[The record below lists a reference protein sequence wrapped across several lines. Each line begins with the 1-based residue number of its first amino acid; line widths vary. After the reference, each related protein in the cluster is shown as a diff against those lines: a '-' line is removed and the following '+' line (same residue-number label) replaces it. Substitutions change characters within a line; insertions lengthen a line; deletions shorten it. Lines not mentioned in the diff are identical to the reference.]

1 MDLKTL
7 RAELQK
13 LAALAEG
20 WDASH
25 EIADIERDL
34 ALGKLRE
41 LYDAVRF
48 GLDSAVQPSV
58 EDELSPVDLPPVEI
72 DLDAVIPLTAM
83 SEPFGADPAAV
94 PLEEPTIAPPV
105 VESPVAGPSE
115 APFAAAPAVEPVG
128 TPAEVSAEM
137 PAETAVPAEIP
148 LQAPAEAPVE
158 ERTEIP
164 AEAVEGTV
172 GAPVVEPTVDPIGE
186 IPAEA
191 VATVSEPSAATD
203 SEGAPVVAEA
213 PAVVAEPLSLF
224 ELDPVDVKRAKHR
237 VVLSLYGDTDSV
249 TPAPGK
255 VEPAAEER
263 PVPPPQA
270 VPAVSPSS
278 ADVPQ
283 EEPAATSV
291 PVGGVG
297 HRAVAA
303 GNGAA
308 VLGET
313 LNSDVKTVSDLI
325 AVTTPPAAVGQEPV
339 ADLLKHDVSVGIDAG
354 MLSVGCETGKYFID
368 IRQVEVSAEQQ
379 VLCPPVVPAKER
391 VDIRKT
397 TFTGSRIPQ
406 VAHIGFP
413 GKRQI
418 TLRIVGIV
426 QLFGGQI
433 LEMTLD
439 GREYLRNR
447 PRTQSPLSKHIFFA
461 GFGLLF
467 HASQTRSLLSAVV
480 LFLHHQIEF
489 VQTVHPRT
497 ILLLV
502 VAQRFEQTYH
512 DDTTFMFQL
521 FHLYCV

>member
-58 EDELSPVDLPPVEI
+58 EDELSPVDLPPMEI

-83 SEPFGADPAAV
+83 SEPFGADPAAA

-115 APFAAAPAVEPVG
+115 APFAAAPAVEPV
-128 TPAEVSAEM
+128 
-137 PAETAVPAEIP
+137 
-148 LQAPAEAPVE
+148 
-158 ERTEIP
+158 
-164 AEAVEGTV
+164 
-172 GAPVVEPTVDPIGE
+172 
-186 IPAEA
+186 
-191 VATVSEPSAATD
+191 ATVSEPSDATD

-291 PVGGVG
+291 PVGGAG
-297 HRAVAA
+297 HRAVPAE
-303 GNGAA
+303 NGAA

-339 ADLLKHDVSVGIDAG
+339 ADL
-354 MLSVGCETGKYFID
+354 
-368 IRQVEVSAEQQ
+368 RQA
-379 VLCPPVVPAKER
+379 LCNNDRFLLAR
-391 VDIRKT
+391 D
-397 TFTGSRIPQ
+397 
-406 VAHIGFP
+406 
-413 GKRQI
+413 
-418 TLRIVGIV
+418 
-426 QLFGGQI
+426 LFGGD
-433 LEMTLD
+433 MD
-439 GREYLRNR
+439 ACG
-447 PRTQSPLSKHIFFA
+447 
-461 GFGLLF
+461 
-467 HASQTRSLLSAVV
+467 
-480 LFLHHQIEF
+480 
-489 VQTVHPRT
+489 RT
-497 ILLLV
+497 IDRLNEFDDLDECMIYIAENFDWNPNSDGAKLLV
-502 VAQRFEQTYH
+502 DLIERKLA
-512 DDTTFMFQL
+512 
-521 FHLYCV
+521 

>member
-58 EDELSPVDLPPVEI
+58 EDELSSVDLPPVEI

-83 SEPFGADPAAV
+83 SEPFGADPAAA
-94 PLEEPTIAPPV
+94 PREEPTIAPPV

-128 TPAEVSAEM
+128 TPAEVPAEM
-137 PAETAVPAEIP
+137 PAEAAVPAEIP

-158 ERTEIP
+158 ERTEMP
-164 AEAVEGTV
+164 
-172 GAPVVEPTVDPIGE
+172 
-186 IPAEA
+186 
-191 VATVSEPSAATD
+191 ATD
-203 SEGAPVVAEA
+203 SEGAPVAAEA

-255 VEPAAEER
+255 IEPVAEER

-270 VPAVSPSS
+270 VPAVSPSP

-291 PVGGVG
+291 PVGGAG
-297 HRAVAA
+297 HRAVPAE
-303 GNGAA
+303 NGAA

-339 ADLLKHDVSVGIDAG
+339 ADL
-354 MLSVGCETGKYFID
+354 
-368 IRQVEVSAEQQ
+368 RQA
-379 VLCPPVVPAKER
+379 LCNNDRFLLAR
-391 VDIRKT
+391 D
-397 TFTGSRIPQ
+397 
-406 VAHIGFP
+406 
-413 GKRQI
+413 
-418 TLRIVGIV
+418 
-426 QLFGGQI
+426 LFGGD
-433 LEMTLD
+433 MD
-439 GREYLRNR
+439 ACG
-447 PRTQSPLSKHIFFA
+447 
-461 GFGLLF
+461 
-467 HASQTRSLLSAVV
+467 
-480 LFLHHQIEF
+480 
-489 VQTVHPRT
+489 RT
-497 ILLLV
+497 IDRLNEFDDLDECMIYIAENFDWNPNSDGAKLLV
-502 VAQRFEQTYH
+502 DLIERKLA
-512 DDTTFMFQL
+512 
-521 FHLYCV
+521 

>member
-20 WDASH
+20 WGASH

-83 SEPFGADPAAV
+83 SEPFGADPAAA

-105 VESPVAGPSE
+105 VESTVAGPFE
-115 APFAAAPAVEPVG
+115 APFAAAPAER
-128 TPAEVSAEM
+128 PAEA
-137 PAETAVPAEIP
+137 AVPAEIP
-148 LQAPAEAPVE
+148 LQAPAETLVE

-191 VATVSEPSAATD
+191 VATVSEPSDATD

-249 TPAPGK
+249 TPVPGK

-291 PVGGVG
+291 PVGGAG
-297 HRAVAA
+297 HRAVPAE
-303 GNGAA
+303 NGAA

-339 ADLLKHDVSVGIDAG
+339 ADL
-354 MLSVGCETGKYFID
+354 
-368 IRQVEVSAEQQ
+368 RQA
-379 VLCPPVVPAKER
+379 LCNNDRFLLAR
-391 VDIRKT
+391 D
-397 TFTGSRIPQ
+397 
-406 VAHIGFP
+406 
-413 GKRQI
+413 
-418 TLRIVGIV
+418 
-426 QLFGGQI
+426 LFGGD
-433 LEMTLD
+433 MD
-439 GREYLRNR
+439 ACG
-447 PRTQSPLSKHIFFA
+447 
-461 GFGLLF
+461 
-467 HASQTRSLLSAVV
+467 
-480 LFLHHQIEF
+480 
-489 VQTVHPRT
+489 RT
-497 ILLLV
+497 IDRLNEFDDLDECMIYIAENFDWNPNSDGAKLLV
-502 VAQRFEQTYH
+502 DLIERKLA
-512 DDTTFMFQL
+512 
-521 FHLYCV
+521 

>member
-58 EDELSPVDLPPVEI
+58 EDELSSVDLPPVEI

-83 SEPFGADPAAV
+83 SEPFGADPAAA

-128 TPAEVSAEM
+128 TPAEVPAEM
-137 PAETAVPAEIP
+137 PAEAAVPAEIP

-158 ERTEIP
+158 ERTEMP
-164 AEAVEGTV
+164 AEAVGGTV
-172 GAPVVEPTVDPIGE
+172 GASVVEPTVDPIGE

-191 VATVSEPSAATD
+191 VATVSEPSDATD
-203 SEGAPVVAEA
+203 SEGAPVAAEA

-255 VEPAAEER
+255 VEPVAEER

-270 VPAVSPSS
+270 VPAVSPSP

-283 EEPAATSV
+283 
-291 PVGGVG
+291 
-297 HRAVAA
+297 
-303 GNGAA
+303 
-308 VLGET
+308 
-313 LNSDVKTVSDLI
+313 VKTGSDLI

-339 ADLLKHDVSVGIDAG
+339 ADL
-354 MLSVGCETGKYFID
+354 
-368 IRQVEVSAEQQ
+368 RQA
-379 VLCPPVVPAKER
+379 LCNNDRFLLAR
-391 VDIRKT
+391 D
-397 TFTGSRIPQ
+397 
-406 VAHIGFP
+406 
-413 GKRQI
+413 
-418 TLRIVGIV
+418 
-426 QLFGGQI
+426 LFGGD
-433 LEMTLD
+433 MD
-439 GREYLRNR
+439 ACG
-447 PRTQSPLSKHIFFA
+447 
-461 GFGLLF
+461 
-467 HASQTRSLLSAVV
+467 
-480 LFLHHQIEF
+480 
-489 VQTVHPRT
+489 RT
-497 ILLLV
+497 IDRLNEFDDLDECMIYIAENFDWNPNSDGAKLLV
-502 VAQRFEQTYH
+502 DLIERKLA
-512 DDTTFMFQL
+512 
-521 FHLYCV
+521 

>member
-20 WDASH
+20 WGASH

-83 SEPFGADPAAV
+83 SEPFGADPAAA

-105 VESPVAGPSE
+105 VESTVAGPFE
-115 APFAAAPAVEPVG
+115 APFAAAPAER
-128 TPAEVSAEM
+128 PAEA
-137 PAETAVPAEIP
+137 AVPAEIP
-148 LQAPAEAPVE
+148 LQAPAETLVE

-191 VATVSEPSAATD
+191 VATVSEPSDATD

-291 PVGGVG
+291 PVGGAG
-297 HRAVAA
+297 HRAVPAE
-303 GNGAA
+303 NGAA

-339 ADLLKHDVSVGIDAG
+339 ADL
-354 MLSVGCETGKYFID
+354 
-368 IRQVEVSAEQQ
+368 RQA
-379 VLCPPVVPAKER
+379 LCNNDRFLLAR
-391 VDIRKT
+391 D
-397 TFTGSRIPQ
+397 
-406 VAHIGFP
+406 
-413 GKRQI
+413 
-418 TLRIVGIV
+418 
-426 QLFGGQI
+426 LFGGD
-433 LEMTLD
+433 MD
-439 GREYLRNR
+439 ACG
-447 PRTQSPLSKHIFFA
+447 
-461 GFGLLF
+461 
-467 HASQTRSLLSAVV
+467 
-480 LFLHHQIEF
+480 
-489 VQTVHPRT
+489 RT
-497 ILLLV
+497 IDRLNEFDDLDECMIYIAENFDWNPNSDGAKLLV
-502 VAQRFEQTYH
+502 DLIERKLA
-512 DDTTFMFQL
+512 
-521 FHLYCV
+521 

>member
-1 MDLKTL
+1 
-7 RAELQK
+7 
-13 LAALAEG
+13 
-20 WDASH
+20 
-25 EIADIERDL
+25 
-34 ALGKLRE
+34 
-41 LYDAVRF
+41 
-48 GLDSAVQPSV
+48 
-58 EDELSPVDLPPVEI
+58 
-72 DLDAVIPLTAM
+72 M
-83 SEPFGADPAAV
+83 SSMT
-94 PLEEPTIAPPV
+94 PT
-105 VESPVAGPSE
+105 

-128 TPAEVSAEM
+128 TPAEVPAEM

-191 VATVSEPSAATD
+191 VATVSEPSDATN

-255 VEPAAEER
+255 VEPVAEER
-263 PVPPPQA
+263 PVPSPQA

-291 PVGGVG
+291 PVEGAG

-339 ADLLKHDVSVGIDAG
+339 ADL
-354 MLSVGCETGKYFID
+354 
-368 IRQVEVSAEQQ
+368 RQA
-379 VLCPPVVPAKER
+379 LCNNDRFLLAR
-391 VDIRKT
+391 D
-397 TFTGSRIPQ
+397 
-406 VAHIGFP
+406 
-413 GKRQI
+413 
-418 TLRIVGIV
+418 
-426 QLFGGQI
+426 LFGGD
-433 LEMTLD
+433 MD
-439 GREYLRNR
+439 ACG
-447 PRTQSPLSKHIFFA
+447 
-461 GFGLLF
+461 
-467 HASQTRSLLSAVV
+467 
-480 LFLHHQIEF
+480 
-489 VQTVHPRT
+489 RT
-497 ILLLV
+497 IDRLNEFDDLDECMIYIAENFDWNPNSGGGKLLV
-502 VAQRFEQTYH
+502 DLIERKLA
-512 DDTTFMFQL
+512 
-521 FHLYCV
+521 

>member
-58 EDELSPVDLPPVEI
+58 EDELSSVDLPPVEI

-83 SEPFGADPAAV
+83 SEPFGADPAAA

-115 APFAAAPAVEPVG
+115 APFAAAPAER
-128 TPAEVSAEM
+128 PAEA
-137 PAETAVPAEIP
+137 AVPAEIP
-148 LQAPAEAPVE
+148 LQAPAETLVE

-191 VATVSEPSAATD
+191 VATVSEPSDATD

-249 TPAPGK
+249 TPVPGK

-291 PVGGVG
+291 PVGGAG
-297 HRAVAA
+297 HRAVPAE
-303 GNGAA
+303 NGAA

-339 ADLLKHDVSVGIDAG
+339 ADL
-354 MLSVGCETGKYFID
+354 
-368 IRQVEVSAEQQ
+368 RQA
-379 VLCPPVVPAKER
+379 LCNNDRFLLAR
-391 VDIRKT
+391 D
-397 TFTGSRIPQ
+397 
-406 VAHIGFP
+406 
-413 GKRQI
+413 
-418 TLRIVGIV
+418 
-426 QLFGGQI
+426 LFGGD
-433 LEMTLD
+433 MD
-439 GREYLRNR
+439 ACG
-447 PRTQSPLSKHIFFA
+447 
-461 GFGLLF
+461 
-467 HASQTRSLLSAVV
+467 
-480 LFLHHQIEF
+480 
-489 VQTVHPRT
+489 RT
-497 ILLLV
+497 IDRLNEFDDLDECMIYIAENFDWNPNSDGAKLLV
-502 VAQRFEQTYH
+502 DLIERKLA
-512 DDTTFMFQL
+512 
-521 FHLYCV
+521 